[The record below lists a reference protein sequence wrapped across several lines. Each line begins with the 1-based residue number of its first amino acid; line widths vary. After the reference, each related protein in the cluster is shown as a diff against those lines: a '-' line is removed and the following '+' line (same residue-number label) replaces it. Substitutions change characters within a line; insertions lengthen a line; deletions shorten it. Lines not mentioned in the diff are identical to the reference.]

1 MDLMTPLA
9 RQAAEARGAP
19 IDRLPCVPIVGNGAA
34 RFIGAR
40 VSELRRDGR
49 VLARAQIAAYRRFRY
64 DGVRIF
70 TDLYT
75 LAEAMGA
82 RVTCPEDET
91 AYLAAPALVD
101 LSGIDRLCV
110 PDPRAHPALAQALEA
125 MKIALDE
132 IGHEVVVTGALTGPF
147 TNATFLVGAER
158 IARLT
163 VRAPAV
169 VHRLCELSLEAD
181 VRLADAM
188 LDLGCTPSL
197 TDAMSSCSV
206 IGPRTFRE
214 FSLPYLARLVE
225 HVHRRGRR
233 VTLHVCG
240 QTRPIWEGL
249 VETGADCLSLDNEVD
264 LAEAKRAIG
273 ARVRLMGNVRP
284 SSVMLEGTPA
294 DVRRAVAVCVE
305 QAHDSP
311 RGYTV
316 ASGCSL
322 PTETPP
328 GNIEAMMDAVRELGH
343 PVSADALDRLR
354 GRPEPRPAAA
364 PPARRPP

>member
-1 MDLMTPLA
+1 MTPLA
-9 RQAAEARGAP
+9 RQAAEARGGP
-19 IDRLPCVPIVGNGAA
+19 IDRLPCIPIVGNGAA
-34 RFIGAR
+34 RLIGVR

-49 VLARAQIAAYRRFRY
+49 LLARAQIAAYRRFGH

-70 TDLYT
+70 TDLYP

-82 RVTCPEDET
+82 TVTCPEDET
-91 AYLAAPALVD
+91 AYLASPALGD
-101 LSGIDRLCV
+101 LCALDRLRV
-110 PDPRAHPALAQALEA
+110 PDPRAHPPLAQALLA
-125 MKIALDE
+125 MQIVLDE
-132 IGHEVVVTGALTGPF
+132 IGQEVPVTGALTGPF
-147 TNATFLVGAER
+147 TNAAFLVGADR

-163 VRAPAV
+163 LRAPAA

-181 VRLADAM
+181 LLLADAM

-206 IGPRTFRE
+206 IGPRAFRE

-240 QTRPIWEGL
+240 QTRPIWEAL
-249 VETGADCLSLDNEVD
+249 VETGADCLSLDNDVD
-264 LAEAKRAIG
+264 LGDAKRAIG

-284 SSVMLEGTPA
+284 SAVMLEGTPA
-294 DVRRAVAVCVE
+294 DVRRAVAACVE

-322 PTETPP
+322 PTETSP
-328 GNIEAMMDAVRELGH
+328 GNIDAMMDAVRELGH
-343 PVSADALDRLR
+343 PVSADALARLR
-354 GRPEPRPAAA
+354 ASAGPSIAPAPR
-364 PPARRPP
+364 RRFP